1 MEMVHE
7 NGMVEAN
14 GYGIGQEPTNEEFR
28 AYFKVEEYFER
39 LSIAEWLAEGDCT
52 QDEFD
57 LMCHRFHKLDF
68 SCEEW
73 ESMAELF
80 REIVKERS

>member
-1 MEMVHE
+1 MMQDGNNMVYE
-7 NGMVEAN
+7 NGYE
-14 GYGIGQEPTNEEFR
+14 IGNEPTNEEFH
-28 AYFKVEEYFER
+28 AYFKVKRHFER
-39 LSIAEWLAEGDCT
+39 LAIAQWLAEGDCS

-68 SCEEW
+68 SAEER